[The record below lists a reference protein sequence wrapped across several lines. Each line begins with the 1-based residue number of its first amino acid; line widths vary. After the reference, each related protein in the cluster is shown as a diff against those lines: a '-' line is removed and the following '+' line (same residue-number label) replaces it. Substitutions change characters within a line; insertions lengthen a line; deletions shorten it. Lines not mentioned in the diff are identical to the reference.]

1 MPKTI
6 RVRDV
11 ARNEVYDCAPEE
23 AVLRGPYDLFQPN
36 GPVRLRPDGLVE
48 WEEGHDKRNSR
59 VAAAVLGDTHP
70 GERVLMRIPPHVSEG
85 EWWLCE
91 IQAIDGVTTN

>member
-1 MPKTI
+1 MAKII

-11 ARNEVYDCAPEE
+11 ARHEVYDCTPDE
-23 AVLRGPYDLFQPN
+23 AVLRGPYELFQPK

-48 WEEGHDKRNSR
+48 WEEGLGTRSAR
-59 VAAAVLGDTHP
+59 VAGAVLGDTHP
-70 GERVLMRIPPHVSEG
+70 GERVLIRLPPRVSE

-91 IQAIDGVTTN
+91 IQAIDGVVAN